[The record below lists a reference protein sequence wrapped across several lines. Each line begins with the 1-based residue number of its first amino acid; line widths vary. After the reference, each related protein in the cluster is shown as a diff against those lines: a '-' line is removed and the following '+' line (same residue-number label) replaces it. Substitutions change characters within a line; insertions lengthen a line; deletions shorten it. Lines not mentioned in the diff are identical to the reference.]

1 MNDSSEEK
9 RLEDL
14 LVFYLKKIR
23 VELMKDRSFKEY
35 LNDQRILDERQQKI
49 KNEKEL
55 LKKNIENYID
65 INKYLTINK
74 LLKE

>member
-1 MNDSSEEK
+1 
-9 RLEDL
+9 
-14 LVFYLKKIR
+14 
-23 VELMKDRSFKEY
+23 MKDRSFKEY

>member
-14 LVFYLKKIR
+14 LVFYLKKIW